1 MELFLSPEFDE
12 KLKIGEN
19 DSYICHLIRND
30 SIEKFV
36 IFVNQTNLNL
46 SSQIKSSIF
55 ETNLFLIKNDETTL
69 IEYAA
74 FFGSIQIFQYLSS
87 SIQKGWFKD

>member
-1 MELFLSPEFDE
+1 MNEMELFLSPEFDE

-30 SIEKFV
+30 SIEKYV

-46 SSQIKSSIF
+46 LNKVIHI
-55 ETNLFLIKNDETTL
+55 
-69 IEYAA
+69 
-74 FFGSIQIFQYLSS
+74 
-87 SIQKGWFKD
+87 